1 MIFTNDSGGCT
12 FSHCYR
18 TVETGGHFTRYD
30 CLGKTSQKEVTI
42 PSVLYLHVVVCKRA
56 LLLWGERPP
65 HHGLCA
71 TKGSGQT
78 YTIDWLTAAAWYVVY
93 LVKVYIVIPL
103 LKDQRHFL
111 CNRYYLVP
119 ILQHLQFGW
128 LVLAWILKKW
138 KKLKAT
144 LPADATFCWMYIFS
158 TAIEIYN
165 MMINE
170 KKFI

>member
-12 FSHCYR
+12 FSHCYI

-71 TKGSGQT
+71 TKGRGQSYTTTTTDCWLICTRKST
-78 YTIDWLTAAAWYVVY
+78 YHCWKSNDDIFCVVDTTSVLVVWL
-93 LVKVYIVIPL
+93 
-103 LKDQRHFL
+103 
-111 CNRYYLVP
+111 
-119 ILQHLQFGW
+119 G
-128 LVLAWILKKW
+128 ILKKS
-138 KKLKAT
+138 KKRRRHCAV
-144 LPADATFCWMYIFS
+144 AIFS
-158 TAIEIYN
+158 WFLLCHWNI
-165 MMINE
+165 
-170 KKFI
+170 